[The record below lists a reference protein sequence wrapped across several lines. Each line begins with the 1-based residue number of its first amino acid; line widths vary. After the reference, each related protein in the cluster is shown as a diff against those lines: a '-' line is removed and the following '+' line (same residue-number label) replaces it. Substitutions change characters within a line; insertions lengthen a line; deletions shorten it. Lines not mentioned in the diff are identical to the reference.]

1 MEQQTESKKTFKEKF
16 GKFHDKY
23 YKHLLLLPVIMLLF
37 SFGYIY
43 FFYSNNG
50 DLIYKDISLTGGTSI
65 TIYDNLDSSKIK
77 ADLSEKLEE
86 LNVREIY
93 DIITREKVAFVIET
107 KTNGDETKQ
116 ILESYLGYKL
126 NDKNSSFEF
135 SGSLLSESFYK
146 QLLTAIIF
154 AFVFMGIVIF
164 LIFRKIIPA
173 AAVIISAF
181 ADILMTLVVVDL
193 LGIKISSSG
202 IVAFLM
208 LIGYSVDTDILLTNK
223 VLKSSEGLLNEKIV
237 KAFKTGMTMTLTSI
251 VAVSIALIISNSF
264 SVVLSQ
270 IFTVLLIG
278 LFFDIF
284 NTWITNV
291 SLIKWYVRKNEH

>member
-65 TIYDNLDSSKIK
+65 TIYDDLDSSKIK